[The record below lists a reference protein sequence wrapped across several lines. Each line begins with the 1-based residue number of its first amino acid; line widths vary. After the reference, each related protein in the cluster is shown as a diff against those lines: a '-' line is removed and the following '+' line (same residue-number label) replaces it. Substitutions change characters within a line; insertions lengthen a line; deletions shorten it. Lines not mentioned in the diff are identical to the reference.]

1 MKKITVN
8 KTRILTAAA
17 ALVAVFSLAGCGSTA
32 VKEVP
37 QPAET
42 SRSEEATLETAA
54 PEATATP
61 APTPDVVVP
70 TSVTLEQEG
79 GILNNGMTWTLHATV
94 LPEDAADKTITWTS
108 ADESV
113 ATIDDSGV
121 ITTHAPGQTTITA
134 GGVSTTYNLVV
145 QEVVKCSYCGGT
157 GHTADTCAV
166 KKTAEQQAAAV
177 IAQQQAAAQAA
188 EQAAAQAAEQPAA
201 EAAQPADPGYEVDWA
216 GRRIYYQGDADIPEG
231 GVVQR
236 PDGSRYIKGP
246 RCVIFGYDTCP
257 EDTDPSLPG
266 NTPFTGDCV
275 FCGDFG
281 HDVYHCPILD
291 ELESSEAYQELLQNN
306 G

>member
-17 ALVAVFSLAGCGSTA
+17 AMVAVFSLAGCGSNA
-32 VKEVP
+32 VQEIP
-37 QPAET
+37 RSAET
-42 SRSEEATLETAA
+42 SRSEEATPETAA

-61 APTPDVVVP
+61 APTPEPAPAVVVP

-134 GGVSTTYNLVV
+134 ASTAGGVSTTYNLVV

-166 KKTAEQQAAAV
+166 KKTAEQQAAA
-177 IAQQQAAAQAA
+177 QAA
-188 EQAAAQAAEQPAA
+188 EQAAAAQAAEQPA
-201 EAAQPADPGYEVDWA
+201 DPGYAVTAKGD
-216 GRRIYYQGDADIPEG
+216 RIYPEGSPDIPEG

-236 PDGSRYIKGP
+236 PDGTFYVKGP
-246 RCVIFGYDTCP
+246 RNVIFGYEEGEP
-257 EDTDPSLPG
+257 DPNMP
-266 NTPFTGDCV
+266 PWTGDCV

-291 ELESSEAYQELLQNN
+291 AQENPDAFLMD
-306 G
+306 